1 MEIATSTRFS
11 NLCKNREEVFS
22 LRAPVCNRPLNVG
35 VLDNRVWNTNGHYVF
50 NQDAVGQDLSDVA
63 VSGAGPRAAGGFQLN
78 RNDAISGSD
87 QVIWLTRK
95 PIAVRD

>member
-1 MEIATSTRFS
+1 VEIATSARFS

-22 LRAPVCNRPLNVG
+22 LRAPVCNGPLNVG
-35 VLDNRVWNTNGHYVF
+35 VLDNRVWNANGHYVF

-63 VSGAGPRAAGGFQLN
+63 VSGAGLWAAGGFELDRDN
-78 RNDAISGSD
+78 ATSGSD
-87 QVIWLTRK
+87 QIIWLTRK